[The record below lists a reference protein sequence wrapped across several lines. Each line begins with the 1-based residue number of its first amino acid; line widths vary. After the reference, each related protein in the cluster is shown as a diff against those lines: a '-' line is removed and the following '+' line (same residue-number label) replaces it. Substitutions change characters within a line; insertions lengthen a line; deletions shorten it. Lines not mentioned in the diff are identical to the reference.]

1 MIDKDASFLRIEF
14 WVFAFE
20 GCEFVLVAGFEF
32 VAVLLDPEE
41 GDGDYEGED
50 DDEVD
55 VLVAL
60 DLEDLV
66 GERGLLEF

>member
-1 MIDKDASFLRIEF
+1 MIASVLGVEF
-14 WVFAFE
+14 GVIAFE
-20 GCEFVLVAGFEF
+20 CGQFVLVAGFEF

-41 GDGDYEGED
+41 GDCDDEGED

-66 GERGLLEF
+66 GERGLFEF

>member
-1 MIDKDASFLRIEF
+1 MDASILGVEF
-14 WVFAFE
+14 GVVAFE
-20 GCEFVLVAGFEF
+20 GGEFVLIAGFEF
-32 VAVLLDPEE
+32 VAVLFDPEE

-55 VLVAL
+55 VFVAL
-60 DLEDLV
+60 DLENLV